1 MVIGDESMDQ
11 KTQTVINEIRYWKKN
26 KLLPDHYCDFLI
38 TLYTEGSENSI
49 KSRKFG
55 KFTYLLYTIA
65 ILLSIVLIS
74 FLVLYFSD
82 FLKQMQI
89 SLGLFLSVLF
99 SIVMLAGVIFRIFFL
114 QCLGLFSVIIMVAW
128 SSYPYFEENFS
139 WFFLE
144 ASWISSAIVLF
155 LISRTTRTLNNK
167 LSLNLYL
174 NGLVLLFVP
183 SIQALYI
190 ANASVDILQFMLFT
204 KVIIV
209 SVILYLKREK
219 LVGFIKRSFE

>member
-1 MVIGDESMDQ
+1 MVIGDECMDQ
-11 KTQTVINEIRYWKKN
+11 KTQTVINEIKYWKNN

-49 KSRKFG
+49 KSRKLG
-55 KFTYLLYTIA
+55 KFTYLFYMLA
-65 ILLSIVLIS
+65 ILVSVALIG

-89 SLGLFLSVLF
+89 SLRLFLIVLF
-99 SIVMLAGVIFRIFFL
+99 SIVMLAGIIFRIFFL

-128 SSYPYFEENFS
+128 SSYPYFEANFS
-139 WFFLE
+139 WLFLE
-144 ASWISSAIVLF
+144 ASWITTALVLF
-155 LISRTTRTLNNK
+155 LVSRATRTINRK

-183 SIQALYI
+183 SMQALYI
-190 ANASVDILQFMLFT
+190 ASASVDILQFILFT

-209 SVILYLKREK
+209 SIFLYIKREK
-219 LVGFIKRSFE
+219 LVGFIKNSFE

>member
-1 MVIGDESMDQ
+1 VVIGDECMDQ
-11 KTQTVINEIRYWKKN
+11 KTQTVINEIKYWKKN

-49 KSRKFG
+49 KSRKLG
-55 KFTYLLYTIA
+55 KFTYLFYMLA
-65 ILLSIVLIS
+65 ILVSVALIG

-89 SLGLFLSVLF
+89 SLRLFLSVLF
-99 SIVMLAGVIFRIFFL
+99 SIVMLVGIIFRIFFL

-128 SSYPYFEENFS
+128 SSYPYFEANFS

-144 ASWISSAIVLF
+144 ASWITSALVLF
-155 LISRTTRTLNNK
+155 LVSRATRTMNSK

-183 SIQALYI
+183 SMQALYI
-190 ANASVDILQFMLFT
+190 ASASVDILQFILFT

-209 SVILYLKREK
+209 SIFFYIKREK
-219 LVGFIKRSFE
+219 LVGFIKNSFE